1 MGKELSAAKKSR
13 KTKLSKK
20 SVEELVNIVLRKDD
34 VERRKD
40 NLIKA
45 LKINIQG
52 LEKKNESLNN
62 DIKNAETEYNDLQK
76 RNFAVIKARED
87 FKFEVESLITQLKDS
102 ETQLKDSETQI
113 NELHKAIK
121 KTSNSAIKMFALG
134 GIIGIIIMAIVT
146 HLF

>member
-1 MGKELSAAKKSR
+1 MAKELSTSEKSR

-20 SVEELVNIVLRKDD
+20 SVEELVNIILRKDD

-45 LKINIQG
+45 LKINVQG
-52 LEKKNESLNN
+52 LEKKVESISN
-62 DIKNAETEYNDLQK
+62 DIANIENEYNDLQK
-76 RNFAVIKARED
+76 RNFAVVKARED
-87 FKFEVESLITQLKDS
+87 FKFEAKSIKTQL
-102 ETQLKDSETQI
+102 EDSETQI

-134 GIIGIIIMAIVT
+134 GVIGFLVAEIVA

>member
-1 MGKELSAAKKSR
+1 MGKELSTAEKSR

-20 SVEELVNIVLRKDD
+20 SVEELIDIILRKDD

-76 RNFAVIKARED
+76 RNFAVVKARED
-87 FKFEVESLITQLKDS
+87 FKFEVKSLM
-102 ETQLKDSETQI
+102 TQLKDSETQI
-113 NELHKAIK
+113 NELHEAVK
-121 KTSNSAIKMFALG
+121 KISNSAIKMFALG
-134 GIIGIIIMAIVT
+134 GVIGIIIMVIVA
-146 HLF
+146 HIF

>member
-1 MGKELSAAKKSR
+1 MNKELSTAEKSR

-20 SVEELVNIVLRKDD
+20 SVEELVNIILRKDD

-52 LEKKNESLNN
+52 LEKKVEAISNN
-62 DIKNAETEYNDLQK
+62 ITNIETEYNDLQK
-76 RNFAVIKARED
+76 RNFEVIKSRGD
-87 FKFEVESLITQLKDS
+87 FKFEVKSLKTQLIDS
-102 ETQLKDSETQI
+102 ETKI
-113 NELHKAIK
+113 NELNNTIK
-121 KTSNSAIKMFALG
+121 KASNSAIKMFALG
-134 GIIGIIIMAIVT
+134 GVIGFLVAEIVA

>member
-1 MGKELSAAKKSR
+1 MTKELSTSEKSR

-20 SVEELVNIVLRKDD
+20 SVEELVNIILRKDD

-52 LEKKNESLNN
+52 LEKKVESISN
-62 DIKNAETEYNDLQK
+62 DIANIESEYNDLQK

-87 FKFEVESLITQLKDS
+87 FKFEAKSLKTQL
-102 ETQLKDSETQI
+102 EDSETQI
-113 NELHKAIK
+113 NELNKAIK
-121 KTSNSAIKMFALG
+121 KASNSAIKMFALG
-134 GIIGIIIMAIVT
+134 GVIGFLVAEIVA

>member
-1 MGKELSAAKKSR
+1 MSKELSTAEKSR

-20 SVEELVNIVLRKDD
+20 SIEELVNIILRKDD

-52 LEKKNESLNN
+52 LEKKVEAISNN
-62 DIKNAETEYNDLQK
+62 ITNIETEYNDLQK
-76 RNFAVIKARED
+76 RHFEVVKARED
-87 FKFEVESLITQLKDS
+87 FKFEAKSLKIQLVDS
-102 ETQLKDSETQI
+102 ETKI
-113 NELHKAIK
+113 NELNNVIK
-121 KTSNSAIKMFALG
+121 KVSNSAIKMFALG
-134 GIIGIIIMAIVT
+134 GVIGFLVAEIVA

>member
-1 MGKELSAAKKSR
+1 MTKELSTSEKSR

-20 SVEELVNIVLRKDD
+20 SVEELVNIILRKDD

-52 LEKKNESLNN
+52 LEKKVESISN
-62 DIKNAETEYNDLQK
+62 DIANIENEYNDLQK
-76 RNFAVIKARED
+76 RNFAVVKARED
-87 FKFEVESLITQLKDS
+87 FKFEAKSLKTQL
-102 ETQLKDSETQI
+102 EDSETQI
-113 NELHKAIK
+113 NELYKAIK

-134 GIIGIIIMAIVT
+134 GVIGFLIAEIVA

>member
-1 MGKELSAAKKSR
+1 MSKELTSAEKSR
-13 KTKLSKK
+13 RTKLSKK

-52 LEKKNESLNN
+52 LEKKAESLNTN
-62 DIKNAETEYNDLQK
+62 ISNIETEYNDLQK

-87 FKFEVESLITQLKDS
+87 LKDEIKTLNTQLKDS
-102 ETQLKDSETQI
+102 EYQI
-113 NELHKAIK
+113 NQLIKDIK
-121 KTSNSAIKMFALG
+121 KAFNSNAKMFILG
-134 GIIGIIIMAIVT
+134 GIIGVIITEIVA
-146 HLF
+146 HIF

>member
-1 MGKELSAAKKSR
+1 MSKELSSSEKSR

-20 SVEELVNIVLRKDD
+20 SVEELVNIILRKDD

-52 LEKKNESLNN
+52 LEKKVEAISN
-62 DIKNAETEYNDLQK
+62 DIANTEIEYNELK
-76 RNFAVIKARED
+76 RSNFNAIKDNANL
-87 FKFEVESLITQLKDS
+87 KTQLEDS
-102 ETQLKDSETQI
+102 EYQ
-113 NELHKAIK
+113 IK
-121 KTSNSAIKMFALG
+121 KLNRIIQKSNNSAIKMFALG
-134 GIIGIIIMAIVT
+134 GVIGFIIAEIVA

>member
-1 MGKELSAAKKSR
+1 MSKELSAAEKSR

-20 SVEELVNIVLRKDD
+20 SVEELVNIILRKDD

-62 DIKNAETEYNDLQK
+62 NIKNAETEYNDLQK
-76 RNFAVIKARED
+76 RNFAVVKARED
-87 FKFEVESLITQLKDS
+87 FKFEIESLM
-102 ETQLKDSETQI
+102 TQLKDSETQI
-113 NELHKAIK
+113 NELHEAIK

-134 GIIGIIIMAIVT
+134 GVIGIIVMVIVA
-146 HLF
+146 HIF

>member
-1 MGKELSAAKKSR
+1 MVKELSTSEKSR

-20 SVEELVNIVLRKDD
+20 SVEELVNIILRKDD

-52 LEKKNESLNN
+52 LEKKVEAISNN
-62 DIKNAETEYNDLQK
+62 ITNIETEYNELK
-76 RNFAVIKARED
+76 RSNFNVIKDNAN
-87 FKFEVESLITQLKDS
+87 FKTQLVDS
-102 ETQLKDSETQI
+102 ETKI
-113 NELHKAIK
+113 NELHNVIK
-121 KTSNSAIKMFALG
+121 KASNSAIKMFALG
-134 GIIGIIIMAIVT
+134 GVIGFLVAEIVA

>member
-1 MGKELSAAKKSR
+1 MGKELSAAEKSR

-20 SVEELVNIVLRKDD
+20 SVEELVNIILRKDD

-45 LKINIQG
+45 LKINILG

-76 RNFAVIKARED
+76 RDFLIIQDREK
-87 FKFEVESLITQLKDS
+87 FKNECKNLNVQLI
-102 ETQLKDSETQI
+102 DSETQI

-134 GIIGIIIMAIVT
+134 GVIGIIIIAIVA

>member
-1 MGKELSAAKKSR
+1 MNKELSTAEKSR

-20 SVEELVNIVLRKDD
+20 SVEELVNIILRKDD

-52 LEKKNESLNN
+52 LEKKVEAISNN
-62 DIKNAETEYNDLQK
+62 ITNIETEYNDLQK
-76 RNFAVIKARED
+76 RNFEVIKSRGD
-87 FKFEVESLITQLKDS
+87 FKFEVKSLKTQLIDS
-102 ETQLKDSETQI
+102 ETKI
-113 NELHKAIK
+113 NELNNTIK
-121 KTSNSAIKMFALG
+121 KASNSAIKMFALG
-134 GIIGIIIMAIVT
+134 SVIGFLVAEIVA

>member
-1 MGKELSAAKKSR
+1 MGKELSAAEKSR

-20 SVEELVNIVLRKDD
+20 SVEELVNIILRKDD

-45 LKINIQG
+45 LKINILG

-62 DIKNAETEYNDLQK
+62 NIKNVETEYNDLQK
-76 RNFAVIKARED
+76 RNFAVVKARED
-87 FKFEVESLITQLKDS
+87 FKFEAKSLKTQLV
-102 ETQLKDSETQI
+102 DSETQI

-121 KTSNSAIKMFALG
+121 KVSNSAIKMFTLG
-134 GIIGIIIMAIVT
+134 GIIGIIIMAIVA
-146 HLF
+146 HIF

>member
-1 MGKELSAAKKSR
+1 MNKELSTAEKSR

-20 SVEELVNIVLRKDD
+20 SVEELVNIILRKDD

-52 LEKKNESLNN
+52 LEKKVEAISNN
-62 DIKNAETEYNDLQK
+62 ITNIETEYNELK
-76 RNFAVIKARED
+76 RSNFNAIKDNAN
-87 FKFEVESLITQLKDS
+87 FKTQLV
-102 ETQLKDSETQI
+102 DSETQI
-113 NELHKAIK
+113 NELNKAIK
-121 KTSNSAIKMFALG
+121 KVSNSAIKMFALG
-134 GIIGIIIMAIVT
+134 GVIGFLVAEIVA

>member
-1 MGKELSAAKKSR
+1 MNKELSAAEKSR

-20 SVEELVNIVLRKDD
+20 SVEELVNIILRKDD

-52 LEKKNESLNN
+52 LEKKVEAISNN
-62 DIKNAETEYNDLQK
+62 ITNIETEYNQLK
-76 RNFAVIKARED
+76 RSNFNAIKANAN
-87 FKFEVESLITQLKDS
+87 FKTQLVDS
-102 ETQLKDSETQI
+102 ENQI
-113 NELHKAIK
+113 NELYKTIK
-121 KTSNSAIKMFALG
+121 KASNSAIKMFALG
-134 GIIGIIIMAIVT
+134 GVIGFLVAEIVA

>member
-1 MGKELSAAKKSR
+1 MSKELSTAEKSR

-20 SVEELVNIVLRKDD
+20 SVEELVNIILRKDD

-52 LEKKNESLNN
+52 LEKKVEAISNN
-62 DIKNAETEYNDLQK
+62 ITNIETEYNELK
-76 RNFAVIKARED
+76 RSNFNAIKDNAN
-87 FKFEVESLITQLKDS
+87 FKTQLEDS
-102 ETQLKDSETQI
+102 EYQI
-113 NELHKAIK
+113 EKLNRVIQK
-121 KTSNSAIKMFALG
+121 SNNSAIKMFALG
-134 GIIGIIIMAIVT
+134 GVIGFLVAEIVT

>member
-1 MGKELSAAKKSR
+1 MNKELSTAEKSR

-20 SVEELVNIVLRKDD
+20 SVEELVNIILRKDD

-52 LEKKNESLNN
+52 LEKKVEAISNN
-62 DIKNAETEYNDLQK
+62 ITNIETEYNDLQK
-76 RNFAVIKARED
+76 RNFAVVKARED
-87 FKFEVESLITQLKDS
+87 FKFENKSLKTQL
-102 ETQLKDSETQI
+102 EDSETQI

-121 KTSNSAIKMFALG
+121 KVSNSAIKMFALG
-134 GIIGIIIMAIVT
+134 GIIGFLVAEIVA

>member
-1 MGKELSAAKKSR
+1 MNKELSAAEKSR

-52 LEKKNESLNN
+52 LEKKVEAISNN
-62 DIKNAETEYNDLQK
+62 ITNIETEYNQLK
-76 RNFAVIKARED
+76 RSNFNAIKANAN
-87 FKFEVESLITQLKDS
+87 FKTQLVDS
-102 ETQLKDSETQI
+102 ENKI
-113 NELHKAIK
+113 NELYKIIK
-121 KTSNSAIKMFALG
+121 KASNSAIKMFALG
-134 GIIGIIIMAIVT
+134 GVIGFLVAEIVA

>member
-1 MGKELSAAKKSR
+1 MNKELSTAEKSR

-20 SVEELVNIVLRKDD
+20 SVEELVNIILRKDD

-52 LEKKNESLNN
+52 LEKKVEAISNN
-62 DIKNAETEYNDLQK
+62 ITNIETEYNDLQK
-76 RNFAVIKARED
+76 RNFEVVKSRGD
-87 FKFEVESLITQLKDS
+87 FKFEVKSLKTQLIDS
-102 ETQLKDSETQI
+102 ETKI
-113 NELHKAIK
+113 NELNNTIK
-121 KTSNSAIKMFALG
+121 KASNSAIKMFALG
-134 GIIGIIIMAIVT
+134 GVIGFLVAEIVA

>member
-1 MGKELSAAKKSR
+1 MSKKLTSAEKSR
-13 KTKLSKK
+13 RTKLGNK
-20 SVEELVNIVLRKDD
+20 SAEELIDIIIRKDD
-34 VERRKD
+34 VGRRKD

-52 LEKKNESLNN
+52 LEKKNKSLNN

-87 FKFEVESLITQLKDS
+87 FKFEVESLM
-102 ETQLKDSETQI
+102 TQLKDSETQI

-121 KTSNSAIKMFALG
+121 NTSNSAIKMFALG
-134 GIIGIIIMAIVT
+134 GVIGIIIMTIVA
-146 HLF
+146 HIF

>member
-1 MGKELSAAKKSR
+1 MSKELSAAEKSR

-20 SVEELVNIVLRKDD
+20 SVEELVNIILRKDD

-76 RNFAVIKARED
+76 RNFAVVKTRED
-87 FKFEVESLITQLKDS
+87 FKFEVESLM
-102 ETQLKDSETQI
+102 TQLKDSETQI
-113 NELHKAIK
+113 NELHEAIK

-134 GIIGIIIMAIVT
+134 GVIGIIVMVIVA
-146 HLF
+146 HIF

>member
-1 MGKELSAAKKSR
+1 MVKELSTSEKSR

-20 SVEELVNIVLRKDD
+20 SVEELVNIILRKDD

-52 LEKKNESLNN
+52 LEKKVEAISN
-62 DIKNAETEYNDLQK
+62 DIANIETEYNDLQK
-76 RNFAVIKARED
+76 RNFEVVKARED
-87 FKFEVESLITQLKDS
+87 FKFEAKNLKTQLV
-102 ETQLKDSETQI
+102 DSETQI
-113 NELHKAIK
+113 NELHKVIK

-134 GIIGIIIMAIVT
+134 GFIGFLIAEIVA